1 MSTLMLIFNDPDL
14 DAKAKLQQSRQYIKV
29 IRARSKR
36 LSEAKAAYMQGF
48 DRPLLPLEKL
58 QQNANSLQQLVTDN
72 IDSNL
77 GVVEYAQSE
86 LQRVSDII
94 SSGNYAK
101 PDTPE
106 MEYHDQFF
114 ARLNAFPSVWP
125 DEAELAIRQQE
136 ADEILTLLT

>member
-136 ADEILTLLT
+136 EAEILSLLT

>member
-1 MSTLMLIFNDPDL
+1 MSTSIFNDPDL
-14 DAKAKLQQSRQYIKV
+14 NAKAFLQQERKYSEV
-29 IRARSKR
+29 IRARAKR
-36 LSEAKAAYMQGF
+36 RFAAKTEYMQSF
-48 DRPLLPLEKL
+48 DKPLLTLEKL
-58 QQNANSLQQLVTDN
+58 QTAVQQLQQLATDN
-72 IDSNL
+72 NDVAEPEVQRLL
-77 GVVEYAQSE
+77 GE
-86 LQRVSDII
+86 I

-136 ADEILTLLT
+136 EAEILSLLT